1 MHHTGLT
8 TLQVNEVASQ
18 VEISPGAVSQALL
31 SLTETP
37 YAVLSL
43 LVQLLQLPVPV
54 VEDDELL

>member
-1 MHHTGLT
+1 M
-8 TLQVNEVASQ
+8 
-18 VEISPGAVSQALL
+18 SPGAVSQALL

-54 VEDDELL
+54 VVDDELAKPVRTQPCQFEGGP

>member
-1 MHHTGLT
+1 MHHTGPIV
-8 TLQVNEVASQ
+8 LQVNEVASQ

-43 LVQLLQLPVPV
+43 LVHLLQLPVPV
-54 VEDDELL
+54 VEDDELE